1 MLTIWSS
8 TQIPHIGKT
17 LVCDMLGLEPEAVRV
32 IAPDVGGGF
41 GPKAVFYPEELVIA
55 AAAMQLGRPIK
66 WIEDRREHFL
76 TAVQERDQHWDVEIA
91 VDADGMLRGVR
102 GSMLHDGGAY
112 QPWEFSLPYIGSATM
127 PGPYRLPAYALDVT
141 VAYTNLA
148 PASAIRG
155 SGRPQAVFA
164 MERLLDRAAR
174 ELNIDRAEIRHR
186 NLVRPEQMP
195 YATGLMYRD
204 GGPVIYDSGDYPG
217 TQSDALKLAG
227 YAEFAAR
234 QQAARTDCRYI
245 GIGLSSYIEGT
256 GTGPFEG
263 VSLRISETGKVI
275 VSSGAAPTGQ
285 GHKTMFAQI
294 CADHLGA
301 AFEDV
306 VVTTGD
312 TGAIRHGIGTWASR
326 ITATAGNSA
335 QIAAATVRGKV
346 LALAARML
354 DVPESD
360 LVVANSRVEVVHG
373 NRRSL
378 SFAELARESG
388 GAPGVAMRQGDVP
401 GLDFTSYFTPRQ
413 ATWSNGTHV
422 VEVEVDIAT
431 GGVTILDYV
440 VSHDCGTIINPLMVE
455 GQIQGGVAH
464 GIGNALLERMVYDA
478 NGQPLTTNF
487 GEYLMPVTTI
497 VPKVRMTHRETK
509 SPVNPLGVKGA
520 GEGGTIPAAAAIISA
535 VESALTPFGVHFVT
549 APLTPEAIVTAL
561 QESPDYRP
569 ALARALSR
577 GNLATR

>member
-1 MLTIWSS
+1 
-8 TQIPHIGKT
+8 
-17 LVCDMLGLEPEAVRV
+17 
-32 IAPDVGGGF
+32 
-41 GPKAVFYPEELVIA
+41 
-55 AAAMQLGRPIK
+55 MQLGCPVK

-91 VDADGMLRGVR
+91 VETDGMLRGVR

-127 PGPYRLPAYALDVT
+127 PGPYRVPAYDLDVT
-141 VAYTNLA
+141 VACTNLA

-174 ELNIDRAEIRHR
+174 ELKIDRAEIRRR

-195 YATGLMYRD
+195 YTTGLMYRD
-204 GGPVIYDSGDYPG
+204 GGPVVYDSGDYPG
-217 TQSDALKLAG
+217 TQDDALKLAN
-227 YAEFAAR
+227 YAGFAAR
-234 QQAARTDCRYI
+234 QAAALAEGRYI

-263 VSLRISETGKVI
+263 VSVRISESGKVI

-285 GHKTMFAQI
+285 GHKTMLAQI

-301 AFEDV
+301 SFEDI

-312 TGAIRHGIGTWASR
+312 TGAIRHGVGTWASR

-346 LALAARML
+346 LALAARLL
-354 DVPESD
+354 DAPETD
-360 LVVANSRVEVVHG
+360 LVIVNSRVEVTHG

-378 SFAELARESG
+378 SFAELAREAQ

-422 VEVEVDIAT
+422 AQVEVDIAT
-431 GGVTILDYV
+431 
-440 VSHDCGTIINPLMVE
+440 
-455 GQIQGGVAH
+455 
-464 GIGNALLERMVYDA
+464 
-478 NGQPLTTNF
+478 
-487 GEYLMPVTTI
+487 
-497 VPKVRMTHRETK
+497 
-509 SPVNPLGVKGA
+509 
-520 GEGGTIPAAAAIISA
+520 
-535 VESALTPFGVHFVT
+535 
-549 APLTPEAIVTAL
+549 
-561 QESPDYRP
+561 
-569 ALARALSR
+569 
-577 GNLATR
+577 